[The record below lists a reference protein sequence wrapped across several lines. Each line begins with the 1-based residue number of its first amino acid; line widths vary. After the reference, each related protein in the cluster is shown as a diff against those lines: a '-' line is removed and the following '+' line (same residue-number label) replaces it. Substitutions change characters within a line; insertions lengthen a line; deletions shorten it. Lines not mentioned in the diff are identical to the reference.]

1 MEDRI
6 RTYLCIDLKSFYASV
21 ECVERGLDP
30 MKTRLVVADPERT
43 SKTICLAVSPAMKA
57 LGIPGR
63 CRVFEIPENVEYI
76 MAPPR
81 MQLYI
86 DYSAEIYSIYLKYIS
101 KDDIHVYS
109 IDEVFMDVT
118 DYLEMYHMSGQEL
131 GIQIMEDIL
140 KTTGITASCGIGTN
154 LYLAK
159 IAMDILAKHKKEHI
173 AVLDEESYRKV
184 LWRYRPMTDFW
195 RIGRGIAGRLER
207 AGLLTMEDVAMADP
221 ALLYRMFGV
230 DAELLIDHAWGRET
244 TTIYDIKNYKPK
256 NHSVSS
262 GQVLSRDYSYEE
274 GRLIVKEM
282 VDLLCLELVDKGL
295 VTDSITLH
303 VGYSNR
309 LEKKPAHG
317 TVSMTV
323 TTSSA
328 EQIRHYTLGLYERI
342 MDPYVPIRRVT
353 LTYNHVVDEIY
364 RQYDLF
370 TDPDVLDREYRM
382 QKAMLDIKDKYG
394 KNAILKGMNLQ
405 EGGTARE
412 RNGQIGGHKSGI

>member
-1 MEDRI
+1 
-6 RTYLCIDLKSFYASV
+6 
-21 ECVERGLDP
+21 
-30 MKTRLVVADPERT
+30 
-43 SKTICLAVSPAMKA
+43 
-57 LGIPGR
+57 
-63 CRVFEIPENVEYI
+63 
-76 MAPPR
+76 
-81 MQLYI
+81 
-86 DYSAEIYSIYLKYIS
+86 
-101 KDDIHVYS
+101 
-109 IDEVFMDVT
+109 
-118 DYLEMYHMSGQEL
+118 
-131 GIQIMEDIL
+131 
-140 KTTGITASCGIGTN
+140 
-154 LYLAK
+154 
-159 IAMDILAKHKKEHI
+159 
-173 AVLDEESYRKV
+173 
-184 LWRYRPMTDFW
+184 
-195 RIGRGIAGRLER
+195 
-207 AGLLTMEDVAMADP
+207 MEDVAMADP

-244 TTIYDIKNYKPK
+244 TTIHDIKNYKPK

-309 LEKKPAHG
+309 LERKPAHG

-328 EQIRHYTLGLYERI
+328 EQIRHYALGLYERI
-342 MDPYVPIRRVT
+342 MDPYAPIRRVT

-405 EGGTARE
+405 EGGTTRE
-412 RNGQIGGHKSGI
+412 RNGQIGGHKSGL